1 MNTMNHISRR
11 SFLAGTAK
19 LGAAAMA
26 VSTAESLFS
35 ADTTTALPGKPW
47 QIGCYTRVFDQFDYP
62 VALDA
67 MAEAGFKYVGLMT
80 TKIKQWVMINTTTP
94 PEEVQGMNDAAN
106 KRGLEVLSVYGDFL
120 VAESF
125 EAGIRGL
132 KRLIDDAVICRCPN
146 LMLGGTTDEKLYHLY
161 YKTIAEC
168 CDYAAAKGVGL
179 SIKPHG
185 GQNATGPQCR
195 KALELVGKKDFGLWY
210 DPGNIFY
217 YSDGKLDPVTDA
229 ATVDGLV
236 VGMSVKDFLPPKEVL
251 VNIGEG
257 KVDFQAVFARLNKG
271 GFTHGPLIVECLARG
286 PLESVKA
293 AATKARGFL
302 EKLTGQKA

>member
-1 MNTMNHISRR
+1 MSDAYPINRR
-11 SFLAGTAK
+11 SFLTRTAK
-19 LGAAAMA
+19 LGAAGVVA
-26 VSTAESLFS
+26 STVESLFA
-35 ADTTTALPGKPW
+35 ADPVAASKPAW
-47 QIGCYTRVFDQFDYP
+47 QLGCYTRVFDQFDYP

-67 MAEAGFKYVGLMT
+67 ISEAGFKYVGLLT
-80 TKIKQWVMINTTTP
+80 TNTKEWLMIKTTTP
-94 PEEVQGMNDAAN
+94 PEVVQAMKDAAN
-106 KRGLEVLSVYGDFL
+106 KRGLKVLSVYGDFS
-120 VAESF
+120 VAESL

-132 KRLIDDAVICRCPN
+132 KRLIDDAVICNCPN
-146 LMLGGTTDEKLYHLY
+146 LMLGGTSDEKLYQLY

-185 GQNATGPQCR
+185 GQNATGTECR
-195 KALELVGKKDFGLWY
+195 KAIELVGKKNFGLWY

-257 KVDFQAVFARLNKG
+257 KVDFPAVFARLKEG

>member
-1 MNTMNHISRR
+1 MSTAYSINRR
-11 SFLAGTAK
+11 SFLARTAK
-19 LGAAAMA
+19 LGAAGLVA
-26 VSTAESLFS
+26 STVESLFA
-35 ADTTTALPGKPW
+35 ADTVAASKPAW
-47 QIGCYTRVFDQFDYP
+47 QLGCYTRVFDQFDYP

-67 MAEAGFKYVGLMT
+67 IADAGFKYVGLMT
-80 TKIKQWVMINTTTP
+80 THTKQWVLIQTTTP
-94 PEEVQGMNDAAN
+94 PGEVQAMKDAAS
-106 KRGLEVLSVYGDFL
+106 KRGLKVLSVYGDFS
-120 VAESF
+120 VTESI

-132 KRLIDDAVICRCPN
+132 KQLIDDAVICNCPN
-146 LMLGGTTDEKLYHLY
+146 LLLGGTSDEKLYHLY

-195 KALELVGKKDFGLWY
+195 KAIEMVGKKNFGLWY

-217 YSDGKLDPVTDA
+217 YSDGKLDPVKDA
-229 ATVDGLV
+229 ATVDRLV

-257 KVDFQAVFARLNKG
+257 KVDFPAVFARLKQG
-271 GFTHGPLIVECLARG
+271 GFTQGPLIVECLARG
-286 PLESVKA
+286 ALGSVKA
-293 AATKARGFL
+293 QATKARLFL
-302 EKLTGQKA
+302 EKLTGQET